1 MNKLNQSVFE
11 NVPGWVQWA
20 ALQPDGKVAFS
31 DKPMVVKNGN
41 WWEMSDDSER
51 FMQEWPQVEFSRDG
65 WQNSLIERQMV
76 LDVFGSPVGSSGDDL
91 AATLVNQLE
100 VITQEIK
107 RNGRK
112 SNSLASKFSRLLH
125 KVTGAA

>member
-1 MNKLNQSVFE
+1 VVKKLDQSVFE
-11 NVPGWVQWA
+11 NVPGWVRWA

-31 DKPMVVKNGN
+31 DKPMVVKNGS

-65 WQNSLIERQMV
+65 WQNSLIERPPS
-76 LDVFGSPVGSSGDDL
+76 LDIFVSSSGDDL

-100 VITQEIK
+100 LITQEIK
-107 RNGRK
+107 RNGRTG
-112 SNSLASKFSRLLH
+112 NSLASKFRRLL
-125 KVTGAA
+125 GL

>member
-11 NVPGWVQWA
+11 SAPGWVRWA

-31 DKPMVVKNGN
+31 DKPMFVKNGC
-41 WWEMSDDSER
+41 WWEMSDDSEQ

-76 LDVFGSPVGSSGDDL
+76 LDVFRVPDGDDKEY
-91 AATLVNQLE
+91 VG
-100 VITQEIK
+100 VSGVGISEIGSHTVRANK
-107 RNGRK
+107 HDRTVPDER
-112 SNSLASKFSRLLH
+112 
-125 KVTGAA
+125 